1 MGMSWWVYNFE
12 CTDVPAREALMDHF
26 EREHPVEFPADR
38 YSEFAEVNT
47 PEGTT
52 GADFA
57 WIDRYLY
64 VSVMADAEHLVHE
77 TVDHWERAAWAFL
90 EATTET
96 AQDVT
101 FLFDKG
107 AGDPDEAAA
116 RQFDGVEGLAGLD
129 VMYALAAT
137 DGFRFRSY
145 AAQSPTT
152 QITPHPAALDAPPDL
167 VDDVPSFVD
176 EMEQVTGVEPTA
188 AAWEL
193 LYADV
198 AAAGDLAYGETHGP
212 EDSSGE
218 GLDAVHS
225 VDLSTGEVAT
235 YESPGEVPEGEDER
249 EQWLDR
255 RYRQYLEDG

>member
-1 MGMSWWVYNFE
+1 
-12 CTDVPAREALMDHF
+12 
-26 EREHPVEFPADR
+26 
-38 YSEFAEVNT
+38 
-47 PEGTT
+47 
-52 GADFA
+52 
-57 WIDRYLY
+57 
-64 VSVMADAEHLVHE
+64 MADAEHLVHE

-107 AGDPDEAAA
+107 AGNPDEAAA

-129 VMYALAAT
+129 VLYALAAT

-145 AAQSPTT
+145 AAESPTT